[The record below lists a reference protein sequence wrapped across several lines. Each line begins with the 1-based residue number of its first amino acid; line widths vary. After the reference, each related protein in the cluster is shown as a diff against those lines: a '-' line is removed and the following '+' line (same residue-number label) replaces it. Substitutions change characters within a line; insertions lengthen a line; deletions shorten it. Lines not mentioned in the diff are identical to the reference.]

1 MTNKNKII
9 LVIIICQSIWMFPAC
24 HAGSWENNRFEY
36 ALIAGEKHEILKE
49 NIICDTPCS
58 VYENEA
64 LCQALK
70 SEFEY
75 AETIVEKC
83 EGFFEPEYFLFDF
96 NGDDQEDYLVSLAGS
111 GFGGSGGNSVYI
123 FLEGDVLKKV
133 FDGTI
138 RFAYSGEEGGYAPV
152 MVLNEKTD
160 GLYDIAF
167 DGYDAIW
174 QYSEQDGRYQRK

>member
-1 MTNKNKII
+1 MTNKKSYFLKIF
-9 LVIIICQSIWMFPAC
+9 IIQSIWMLSAC
-24 HAGSWENNRFEY
+24 LAGCKEDNGLEY
-36 ALIAGEKHEILKE
+36 VILAGETHEVLKQ

-70 SEFEY
+70 SELEF
-75 AETIVEKC
+75 AETIVEKY
-83 EGFFEPEYFLFDF
+83 EGFFEPEYFLFDL
-96 NGDDQEDYLVSLAGS
+96 NGDGQADYLVSLAGS

-123 FLEGDVLKKV
+123 FLEGDVLKEV
-133 FDGTI
+133 FWGTI
-138 RFAYSGEEGGYAPV
+138 RFAYNGEDSGYAPV

>member
-1 MTNKNKII
+1 MTNSKKKFWA
-9 LVIIICQSIWMFPAC
+9 VIISQSIWMLSAC
-24 HAGSWENNRFEY
+24 HAGCKEDNGLEY
-36 ALIAGEKHEILKE
+36 VILAGETHEILKE

-70 SEFEY
+70 SEFKY

>member
-9 LVIIICQSIWMFPAC
+9 FVLIICQSIWMFTAC
-24 HAGSWENNRFEY
+24 HAGSRETNSFEY
-36 ALIAGEKHEILKE
+36 ALISGEKHEILKE
-49 NIICDTPCS
+49 NIICDMPYS
-58 VYENEA
+58 VYENVT
-64 LCQALK
+64 LCQALN
-70 SEFEY
+70 FELED
-75 AETIVEKC
+75 AKMIVEKC
-83 EGFFEPEYFLFDF
+83 DSFFDPEYFLFDF
-96 NGDDQEDYLVSLAGS
+96 DGDGLEDYLVSLAGA
-111 GFGGSGGNSVYI
+111 GHGGSGGNSVYI

-174 QYSEQDGRYQRK
+174 QYSEQDGSYQRK